1 MLIVGDKLR
10 DLAIAESDE
19 SRIDLFGRSAFNRYY
34 YATYLITRET
44 LGLLRKEWAPTP
56 HKGIPSLLRTTV
68 TRVVTKELNRQE
80 KGGGLHGG
88 SATMRHEATQ
98 AASDL
103 SNLLE
108 IAYDLRVL
116 ADYEPAQRVNRKG
129 KSLSL
134 GGHSVEEASRWPQ
147 RALVNTKI
155 IIRIWKQLGL
165 S

>member
-1 MLIVGDKLR
+1 MIIVGNKLR
-10 DLAIAESDE
+10 DLAVAENDE
-19 SRIDLFGRSAFNRYY
+19 SRTDLFGRSAFNRYY

-44 LGLLRKEWAPTP
+44 LELLRKEWAPTP

-68 TRVVTKELNRQE
+68 TRVVTKELSRQE
-80 KGGGLHGG
+80 KSGGFHGG

-98 AASDL
+98 AASEL

-116 ADYEPAQRVNRKG
+116 ADYEPAQLVSRKG

-134 GGHSVEEASRWPQ
+134 GGHSLEEASRWPQ
-147 RALVNTKI
+147 RALVNTKT